1 MSGADNHARSEGGQ
15 RIAIFPGTFD
25 PFTKGHMDLVK
36 RALSFFD
43 RVTVAVLNNSQ
54 KASLLTVDERKGL
67 IQSALSDVKDRIE
80 VDSFSGLLV
89 DYLKARQ
96 ARVVIRGLRA
106 ISDFDYEAQMAIM
119 NRNLSSEVETFFL
132 MSREE
137 FSYISSSLVR
147 QVALL
152 GGDVGK
158 FVAPEV
164 AEAMKVKVQALGKK

>member
-1 MSGADNHARSEGGQ
+1 MSGAGNQARSEGGE
-15 RIAIFPGTFD
+15 RVAIFPGTFD

-36 RALSFFD
+36 RALGFFD
-43 RVTVAVLNNSQ
+43 RVIVAVLNNSQ
-54 KASLLTVDERKGL
+54 KASLLTVDERRML
-67 IQSALSDVKDRIE
+67 IQVALSDVKSRIE

-89 DYLKARQ
+89 DYLNRRGTK
-96 ARVVIRGLRA
+96 VVIRGLRA

-152 GGDVGK
+152 GGDVSK

-164 AEAMKVKVQALGKK
+164 AEAMRSKVKAMNK